1 MVCLLQTATLHIEVD
16 DLIAVLVDV
25 GEGQSH
31 QLPVRQLLSL
41 IASSS
46 SHLLRE
52 RTRVLRL
59 AIQHTDPRIVA
70 QHVPVGRDGGLHH
83 LLIGHH
89 IDESLVII
97 WEVGSHG
104 QTVLL
109 LLLVE
114 LQVQIAQLIVFTL
127 SMNNSPTPHRF
138 HFPAGMR
145 SLLRLPRT
153 LALELEGQH
162 VLVVDVVVIVNDHA
176 LADQL
181 AVIVAAL
188 IPHSSRNFHGKESPL
203 PFTAANKHNG
213 VIHTQLNHLLQKQ
226 VPVLRRPCTR
236 RLLLSGVVKPVVV
249 LVRVLEAV
257 LEATLNSSSFSH
269 ALIRASLQPNSFS
282 CLVDTF
288 VRWK

>member
-114 LQVQIAQLIVFTL
+114 LQVPAHRLHSIHEQLSHTAQIPL
-127 SMNNSPTPHRF
+127 SCWN
-138 HFPAGMR
+138 
-145 SLLRLPRT
+145 
-153 LALELEGQH
+153 
-162 VLVVDVVVIVNDHA
+162 A
-176 LADQL
+176 LASSTS
-181 AVIVAAL
+181 
-188 IPHSSRNFHGKESPL
+188 PHLGS
-203 PFTAANKHNG
+203 
-213 VIHTQLNHLLQKQ
+213 
-226 VPVLRRPCTR
+226 
-236 RLLLSGVVKPVVV
+236 
-249 LVRVLEAV
+249 
-257 LEATLNSSSFSH
+257 
-269 ALIRASLQPNSFS
+269 
-282 CLVDTF
+282 
-288 VRWK
+288 